1 MAGELTAS
9 ALRVSAAARRIT
21 VFALLLAW
29 CGILLAL
36 RHVRSHDGSFDFL
49 PWNLFLAVIP
59 AIAAMIVERA
69 HNRGIG
75 AVMFL
80 VWLLF
85 LPNAPYILTD
95 FVHLAPH
102 PQVPL
107 WFDIA
112 LLSSASAT
120 GLLLGYTSVVDV
132 QTAVARRFGK
142 LAGWCIAIGA
152 LLLSGFG
159 IYLGRFLRWNSWD
172 PLANPD
178 GLFEEIARKTWNP
191 VAHPRTIAVTF
202 VYGVGVTVGYI
213 ALRTLASTLPR
224 EKWPQERRL

>member
-1 MAGELTAS
+1 MRT
-9 ALRVSAAARRIT
+9 
-21 VFALLLAW
+21 
-29 CGILLAL
+29 
-36 RHVRSHDGSFDFL
+36 HDNSFDFI

-59 AIAAMIVERA
+59 AVAAMLFERA
-69 HNRGIG
+69 RHG
-75 AVMFL
+75 AARALLFI

-95 FVHLAPH
+95 FVHLGPR

-112 LLSSASAT
+112 LLASASAT

-132 QTAVARRFGK
+132 QTAITRSFGK
-142 LAGWCIAIGA
+142 AAGWFIAIAA

-159 IYLGRFLRWNSWD
+159 VYLGRFLRWNSWD
-172 PLANPD
+172 PLANPEA
-178 GLFEEIARKTWNP
+178 LFEEIARKTLNP

-202 VYGVGVTVGYI
+202 VYGVGVTVGYV
-213 ALRTLASTLPR
+213 ALRTLAATLPR
-224 EKWPQERRL
+224 EKWPRTHPSRPS